1 MATASGSA
9 TAVRPWD
16 YIYLRITPIARS
28 DGASGKSMASL
39 VKTPR
44 FQHWALQVRRYVYDV
59 STKNSTDDND
69 GTLFYDPVPVAQWET
84 LHNLA
89 PGTGIK
95 TPIGVTFFNDLTIQW
110 TGTVQFR
117 FDPWPALRIST
128 WEAHYSVNGGYK
140 VREQNCQ
147 HFVMTLTQRI
157 QANRA
162 QLPAVPASAMARVER
177 LPTPLWPSD
186 TVPYASPSDMKKNVD
201 AETTWPD
208 KWEAGHRDSFRPGQV
223 ARYVA
228 MGYDIK
234 DVVLSLQR
242 LGFRQGVQ
250 QSISSEMEATILQVL
265 RGEISLDDQGNVE

>member
-1 MATASGSA
+1 MATTNTSA
-9 TAVRPWD
+9 AAVRPWD

-39 VKTPR
+39 VKAPR
-44 FQHWALQVRRYVYDV
+44 FQHWALQIRRYVYDV

-69 GTLFYDPVPVAQWET
+69 GTLFYDPVPAAQWET

-110 TGTVQFR
+110 IS
-117 FDPWPALRIST
+117 IST
-128 WEAHYSVNGGYK
+128 WEAHYDRNGGYK
-140 VREQNCQ
+140 VWEQNCQ

-162 QLPAVPASAMARVER
+162 QLPTVPSSAMALVER
-177 LPTPLWPSD
+177 LPTPFRLSD
-186 TVPYASPSDMKKNVD
+186 TVPYASPSDMKKNAD

-208 KWEAGHRDSFRPGQV
+208 SWEAEYRDKFRPGQV

-250 QSISSEMEATILQVL
+250 QAASSEMEATLLQVL